1 MLYLLDCLE
10 GMKELEDG
18 SIDAIVTSPPYNLN
32 IKYGKY
38 DDDKPRQEYLDWL
51 VEIFREGKRVLKDD
65 GHLFVNMGY
74 SNIDPWVGME
84 VGLALRQDWIL
95 QNHINWVKSIHV
107 NNKTS
112 GHFKPINSKRF
123 VCPTWEHLFHFTKDG
138 NTDIDLEW
146 SGVPYDEAY
155 NNAERNKK
163 RSGRD
168 WRPTTNCWH
177 ITYQSKAT
185 KDITAEIAGEDK
197 HPAIFPRQLV
207 EKCLKVSGLKQ
218 GVVFDPFMDTGTTAV
233 VAKEY
238 DLEYIGCE
246 IDKAYIE
253 TANNRLT
260 RTL

>member
-1 MLYLLDCLE
+1 MIHHIDCL
-10 GMKELEDG
+10 KFLETTADE
-18 SIDAIVTSPPYNLN
+18 SFDVCISSPPYNLGIN
-32 IKYGKY
+32 Y
-38 DDDKPRQEYLDWL
+38 RQYKDTREDYLSWMKE
-51 VEIFREGKRVLKDD
+51 VWYEVCRVLKPN
-65 GHLFVNMGY
+65 GHLFLNLGY
-74 SNIDPWVGME
+74 SKDNPFDVFKIAENVPWK
-84 VGLALRQDWIL
+84 L
-95 QNHINWVKSIHV
+95 QNNIIWAKSV
-107 NNKTS
+107 EVDGKVRGYST
-112 GHFKPINSKRF
+112 PTTSKRYLQNG
-123 VCPTWEHLFHFTKDG
+123 WEHLFHFTKNG

-185 KDITAEIAGEDK
+185 KDITAEIAGDVK

-218 GVVFDPFMDTGTTAV
+218 GVVFDPFMGTGTTAV

>member
-1 MLYLLDCLE
+1 MIHHIDCL
-10 GMKELEDG
+10 KFLETTADE
-18 SIDAIVTSPPYNLN
+18 SFDVCISSPPYNLGVN
-32 IKYGKY
+32 Y
-38 DDDKPRQEYLDWL
+38 RQYKDT
-51 VEIFREGKRVLKDD
+51 REDYISWMKEVWYEVCRVLKPN
-65 GHLFVNMGY
+65 GHLFLNLGY
-74 SNIDPWVGME
+74 SKDNPFDVFKIAENVPWK
-84 VGLALRQDWIL
+84 L
-95 QNHINWVKSIHV
+95 QNNIIWAKSV
-107 NNKTS
+107 EVDGKVRGYST
-112 GHFKPINSKRF
+112 PTTSKRYLQNG
-123 VCPTWEHLFHFTKDG
+123 WEHLFHFTKNGDTEI
-138 NTDIDLEW
+138 NLEL
-146 SGVPYDEAY
+146 SGVPYDENY
-155 NNAERNKK
+155 NNAARHFKK
-163 RSGRD
+163 TGRK

-185 KDITAEIAGEDK
+185 KDITAEIAGDVK

-218 GVVFDPFMDTGTTAV
+218 GVVFDPFMGTGTTAV

>member
-1 MLYLLDCLE
+1 MPWKLQNNIIWAKSVE
-10 GMKELEDG
+10 VDG
-18 SIDAIVTSPPYNLN
+18 KV
-32 IKYGKY
+32 
-38 DDDKPRQEYLDWL
+38 R
-51 VEIFREGKRVLKDD
+51 
-65 GHLFVNMGY
+65 GY
-74 SNIDPWVGME
+74 STPTTSK
-84 VGLALRQDWIL
+84 RYL
-95 QNHINWVKSIHV
+95 QN
-107 NNKTS
+107 
-112 GHFKPINSKRF
+112 G
-123 VCPTWEHLFHFTKDG
+123 WEHLFHFTKDG

-197 HPAIFPRQLV
+197 HPAIYPRQLV

-218 GVVFDPFMDTGTTAV
+218 GVVFDPFMGTGTTAV

>member
-1 MLYLLDCLE
+1 MSLYTGDCLE
-10 GMKELEDG
+10 YLKTIKEPTFDLV
-18 SIDAIVTSPPYNLN
+18 ITSPPYNIGRN
-32 IKYGKY
+32 YNYYSDNKDNYI
-38 DDDKPRQEYLDWL
+38 DWL
-51 VEIFREGKRVLKDD
+51 IEVFNEVCRCLKSN
-65 GHLFVNMGY
+65 GHLFLNLSSTKNDPYAAYKIAEGINWKLQNNIIWCKAVEIDGYVRGY
-74 SNIDPWVGME
+74 STPTSSK
-84 VGLALRQDWIL
+84 RYL
-95 QNHINWVKSIHV
+95 QN
-107 NNKTS
+107 
-112 GHFKPINSKRF
+112 G
-123 VCPTWEHLFHFTKDG
+123 WEHLFHFTKNG

-197 HPAIFPRQLV
+197 HPAIYPKQLV

-218 GVVFDPFMDTGTTAV
+218 GVVFDPFMGTGTTAV

>member
-1 MLYLLDCLE
+1 MIHHIDCL
-10 GMKELEDG
+10 KFLETTADE
-18 SIDAIVTSPPYNLN
+18 SFDVCISSPPYNLGIN
-32 IKYGKY
+32 Y
-38 DDDKPRQEYLDWL
+38 RQYKDT
-51 VEIFREGKRVLKDD
+51 REDYIPWMKEVWYEVCRVLKPN
-65 GHLFVNMGY
+65 GHLFLNLGY
-74 SNIDPWVGME
+74 SKDNPFDVFKIAENVPWK
-84 VGLALRQDWIL
+84 L
-95 QNHINWVKSIHV
+95 QNNIIWAKSV
-107 NNKTS
+107 EVDGKVRGYST
-112 GHFKPINSKRF
+112 PTTSKRYLQNG
-123 VCPTWEHLFHFTKDG
+123 WEHLFHFTKNG

-197 HPAIFPRQLV
+197 HPAIYPRQLV

-218 GVVFDPFMDTGTTAV
+218 GVVFDPFMGTGTTAV